1 MLLVAVGYDG
11 DYAVVV
17 ASVEKV
23 VGGYIVVA
31 VFVVVAVE
39 GNLGGSVDRYPV
51 DFIVVAVLGFVVKVK
66 IVKNS

>member
-1 MLLVAVGYDG
+1 MSLESVLQFAFTTY
-11 DYAVVV
+11 VVDFP
-17 ASVEKV
+17 V
-23 VGGYIVVA
+23 VPVVGYIVTA

-51 DFIVVAVLGFVVKVK
+51 DFIVDAVLGFVVKVK

>member
-1 MLLVAVGYDG
+1 MLLVVVGYDG

-17 ASVEKV
+17 VSVEKV